1 MRMKGVTTGVSRL
14 LVNHIKFYAESV
26 IPEFRIQYGDVLV
39 IVNVVDRSLEESDT
53 AVVQANYNAL
63 SQSVRVEVVAPVD
76 ITGSWFSKFIPEFKR
91 SLRHELEHFSQH
103 KRAGLT
109 GDVLMPFLILDG
121 SLKGKPEKGPW
132 RTVGMAA
139 RYLLNPVEI
148 EAHVVGI
155 KMEANARRTKFQV
168 VFKEILEMIRENLH
182 EAGFTGAGVSFLIRR
197 LFQVWGFYALARYP
211 SLRRRTIKKKVRV
224 FTQKEFDFPQDE

>member
-1 MRMKGVTTGVSRL
+1 MRMKGVTTGVSRF
-14 LVNHIKFYAESV
+14 LVNHIKFYAETV
-26 IPEFRIQYGDVLV
+26 IPEFRVQYGDVLV
-39 IVNVVDRSLEESDT
+39 IVNVVDRSLEESET
-53 AVVQANYNAL
+53 GVVQANYNAL

-76 ITGSWFSKFIPEFKR
+76 ITGAWFSKFIPRFKQ

-103 KRAGLT
+103 KRAGLL
-109 GDVLMPFLILDG
+109 GDVLTPFLTMDG

-132 RTVGMAA
+132 TTVGMAA

-155 KMEANARRTKFQV
+155 QTEARTRRTKFQV
-168 VFKEILEMIRENLH
+168 VFKENLDTIKENLQ
-182 EAGFTGAGVSFLIRR
+182 EAGFDEARVSFLIRR

-211 SLRRRTIKKKVRV
+211 SLRRRAKKKVRV
-224 FTQKEFDFPQDE
+224 FIQKEFDFPQDE